1 MQATLEKKTMEL
13 VQTHR
18 KLVLE
23 QIITT
28 IATIA
33 DTAEN
38 HFTLFY
44 QSFMPNLKYIM
55 ENANDKELRYDI

>member
-1 MQATLEKKTMEL
+1 MQATLEKKTLEL
-13 VQTHR
+13 ASTQR

-33 DTAEN
+33 DTAET
-38 HFTLFY
+38 HFTPFY
-44 QSFMPNLKYIM
+44 PMFMPNLKYIM
-55 ENANDKELRYDI
+55 ENANDKELR

>member
-1 MQATLEKKTMEL
+1 MQVTLEKKTLEL
-13 VQTHR
+13 AQTQR

-23 QIITT
+23 HIITT

-33 DTAEN
+33 DTAET
-38 HFTLFY
+38 HFSPFY

-55 ENANDKELRYDI
+55 ENANDKELR